1 MKNSLLSK
9 NYILV
14 IISSTLYYASAYM
27 INAVSSQYSVSLG
40 ATKSVAGV
48 VAAVFTL
55 ASFFVRPFSGWIT
68 DRKGRRLVLVRGL
81 LLSLIAGVF
90 LLTGQSVF
98 MLRLARVIFGAGYS
112 AFTTSAG
119 TMVCDVVPYEKIGVA
134 ISVYGVTGVIAGAL
148 APGIGLWLYS
158 RGFIWVSVVTTGLT
172 VLSLLIS
179 FFIKYSENKYTDINK
194 QFRIVEKT
202 ALPRAYT
209 IVFFAMSSAAV
220 NSFVPLMAEERE
232 INTPGVF
239 FAVSSLFMLAV
250 RFTCTK
256 LISGNRKNK
265 VFYLADIIY
274 VAGFIILA
282 FSYSTLWF
290 LVAATLYGIGAALI
304 HPIVNTT
311 AVSRCTAE
319 NRGLATGTFMMSQDL
334 GMTIGALLWGA
345 ISEKRGFTAVYLTV
359 SAFLLVMMVVF
370 KSVLSRLTD

>member
-1 MKNSLLSK
+1 M
-9 NYILV
+9 
-14 IISSTLYYASAYM
+14 
-27 INAVSSQYSVSLG
+27 
-40 ATKSVAGV
+40 
-48 VAAVFTL
+48 
-55 ASFFVRPFSGWIT
+55 
-68 DRKGRRLVLVRGL
+68 
-81 LLSLIAGVF
+81 
-90 LLTGQSVF
+90 
-98 MLRLARVIFGAGYS
+98 
-112 AFTTSAG
+112 
-119 TMVCDVVPYEKIGVA
+119 
-134 ISVYGVTGVIAGAL
+134 
-148 APGIGLWLYS
+148 
-158 RGFIWVSVVTTGLT
+158 
-172 VLSLLIS
+172 
-179 FFIKYSENKYTDINK
+179 FIKYSEKNYTDINK

-256 LISGNRKNK
+256 LISGNHKNK

-311 AVSRCTAE
+311 AVSQCTAE

-345 ISEKRGFTAVYLTV
+345 ISEKWGFTAVYLTV
-359 SAFLLVMMVVF
+359 SAFLFVMMAVF